1 VFDAVQ
7 YAFKIA
13 EHIARRDPVDLDPT
27 QAEPCR
33 ASPVVRKL
41 VGMLVNPPVD
51 LDGQP
56 RFHAVEIEDAGT
68 NRMLAAKSGSTQPP
82 AAQGAP
88 EDYFR

>member
-1 VFDAVQ
+1 M
-7 YAFKIA
+7 
-13 EHIARRDPVDLDPT
+13 
-27 QAEPCR
+27 
-33 ASPVVRKL
+33 RKL

-56 RFHAVEIEDAGT
+56 RFHAVEVQDVGT

-88 EDYFR
+88 EDYLR